1 MGRAFGARLGANE
14 NAFGPSPRAIAA
26 MQAAAS
32 EAWMYGDP
40 ENHDLRQALALH
52 HGCSPENIILGEGI
66 DGLLGY
72 IVRLMIGAGDQ
83 VVTSAGAYPTFNYHV
98 TGFGGAIVTVP
109 YTGDYEDPER
119 LIAKTRQTGAK
130 LIYIANPDN
139 PMGTWH
145 DAEIIGRMVD
155 AVPGGSLLLLDEAY
169 IDFAPEGTSPLIDPE
184 DPRVLRFRTFSKAHG
199 LAGARVGYAIGNSA
213 IISAFDRVRN
223 HFGMSKIGQA
233 GALAALNDQ
242 AWLAHIRN
250 EVASARD
257 RIVQIAAQNGLTTA
271 PSATNFVTIDC
282 GQDGDFA
289 RKVLAGL
296 VQQGVFVRM
305 PFVSPQDRCVRIS
318 AGRPSDLDLFEQAL
332 PLALDQAKMLWSGS
346 TGGR

>member
-52 HGCSPENIILGEGI
+52 HGCSADNIIVGEGI

-72 IVRLMIGAGDQ
+72 IVRLMIGAGDR

-98 TGFGGAIVTVP
+98 TGFGGEIVTVP

-119 LIAKTRQTGAK
+119 LIAKARQTGAK
-130 LIYIANPDN
+130 LMYIANPDN

-145 DAEIIGRMVD
+145 DAETIGRMLD

-169 IDFAPEGTSPLIDPE
+169 IDFAPEGTSPLIDSE

-199 LAGARVGYAIGNSA
+199 LAGARVGYAIGNSG

-257 RIVQIAAQNGLTTA
+257 RIVQIAAQNGLTSV

-282 GQDGDFA
+282 GQGGDFA
-289 RKVLAGL
+289 RMVLAGL

-332 PLALDQAKMLWSGS
+332 PLALDQAKTLWSGL
-346 TGGR
+346 TGAR